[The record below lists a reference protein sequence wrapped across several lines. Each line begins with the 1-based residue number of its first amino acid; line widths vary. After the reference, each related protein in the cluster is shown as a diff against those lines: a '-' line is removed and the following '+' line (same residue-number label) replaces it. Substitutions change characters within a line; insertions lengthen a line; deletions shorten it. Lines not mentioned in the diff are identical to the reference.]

1 MFCEPRRRKYH
12 IANPSRV
19 ILMSPIP
26 VEMIPAMVLLSNWW
40 ERTCTVLVGAGA
52 ATIED
57 ALKDDDDDDGKL
69 EVVVAHSQLD
79 HTENGGMHEGP

>member
-1 MFCEPRRRKYH
+1 
-12 IANPSRV
+12 
-19 ILMSPIP
+19 MSPIP

-40 ERTCTVLVGAGA
+40 ERTCTVLVVGTGA

-79 HTENGGMHEGP
+79 HTENGGMPDGP